1 MAATIPLKSRTGVQT
16 EVEVHLGDGDD
27 RLENAGSAAVI
38 AYGDEGN
45 DQLNGG
51 DASEQMFGGPG
62 DDVIAGG
69 RGQDLID
76 GGPGADEFIVE
87 ANNLESSHF
96 DGGADEDQD
105 KITIVRDAAVH

>member
-1 MAATIPLKSRTGVQT
+1 
-16 EVEVHLGDGDD
+16 
-27 RLENAGSAAVI
+27 
-38 AYGDEGN
+38 
-45 DQLNGG
+45 
-51 DASEQMFGGPG
+51 MFGGPG

-96 DGGADEDQD
+96 DGGARTRTRSPSFAMPRRL
-105 KITIVRDAAVH
+105 ICASRRRAAMRARSAPILTTSKQVL